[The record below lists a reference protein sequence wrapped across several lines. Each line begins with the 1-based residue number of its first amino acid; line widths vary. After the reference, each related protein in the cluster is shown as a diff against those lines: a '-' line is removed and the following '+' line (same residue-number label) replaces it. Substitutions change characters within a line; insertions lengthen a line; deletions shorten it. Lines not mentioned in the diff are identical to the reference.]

1 MIWRAV
7 HKGTARRMRVQFSIT
22 GEKLFIATLKIGII
36 SLRSNPLR
44 SFLAILGVV
53 IGVAAVISVVAFGEG
68 HRQRIQNEI
77 AKWGSDVFWI
87 QPVRPIFDSSET
99 DHPQRHFQMQFLNYS
114 DLISLRHYATKINRM
129 AAFNNFSSTVFLDNH
144 RLDLNVVTTE
154 PSYEEIGKLNLIS
167 GRFLTDFDIHLA
179 RRVCVV
185 EYTNPLKKIFA
196 VHNPSESYISINNLK
211 FKIIGL
217 VEKKSETFWSGF
229 GGNIYIPISTLA
241 YLNSEVNLERIYC
254 QTEPEHVKE
263 AMAETEQI
271 LKSKYRGEKL
281 FEAYNA
287 KKMFKSAEK
296 LTRTA
301 SLVTAGIAMIS
312 LLVGSIGIM
321 NIMLVTVTERT
332 REIGARKA
340 VGAKKRDIRNQFL
353 GESILLTLIG
363 GAIGT
368 TAGILLAKIIGTG
381 LQIPVVIS
389 VISIIIGIVFSVG
402 IGIISGFY
410 PAYKASKLHPIE
422 ALRYE

>member
-1 MIWRAV
+1 M
-7 HKGTARRMRVQFSIT
+7 
-22 GEKLFIATLKIGII
+22 FIATLKIGII

-53 IGVAAVISVVAFGEG
+53 VGVAAVISVVAFGEG

-114 DLISLRHYATKINRM
+114 DLTSLRHYATKINRM
-129 AAFNNFSSTVFLDNH
+129 AAFNNFSSTVFLDNQ
-144 RLDLNVVTTE
+144 RLDLNVITTE
-154 PSYEEIGKLNLIS
+154 PSYKEIGKLNLIS

-196 VHNPSESYISINNLK
+196 VHNPSESSISINNLK

-217 VEKKSETFWSGF
+217 VEKKSKTFWSGF
-229 GGNIYIPISTLA
+229 GGNIYIPISTLM

-254 QTEPEHVKE
+254 QTEPDYVKE
-263 AMAETEQI
+263 AMIETEQI
-271 LKSKYRGEKL
+271 LKSKHRGEKL

-332 REIGARKA
+332 REIGVRKA

-353 GESILLTLIG
+353 GESILLTSIG

-389 VISIIIGIVFSVG
+389 VMSIIIGIVFSVG

-410 PAYKASKLHPIE
+410 PAFKASKLHPIE
-422 ALRYE
+422 ALRHE